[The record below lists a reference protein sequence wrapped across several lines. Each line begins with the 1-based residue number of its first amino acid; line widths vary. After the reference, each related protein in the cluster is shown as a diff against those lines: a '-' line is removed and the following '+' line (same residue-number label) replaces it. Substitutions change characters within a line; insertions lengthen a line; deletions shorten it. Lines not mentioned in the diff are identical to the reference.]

1 VPWLGTHVVITK
13 HRSPLKG
20 YSGVV
25 KDVLRGRATPSDL
38 RIVIQLT
45 HLNPSNPFQSE
56 IFDYDEVIE
65 KSLVNLSLKWL

>member
-1 VPWLGTHVVITK
+1 MPWLGTHVVITK
-13 HRSPLKG
+13 HRSPFKG

-25 KDVLRGRATPSDL
+25 KDVFRGQATSGL